1 MIQPLFRATPPRR
14 TLLAADLSGGPARAF
29 DCVVHCR

>member
-29 DCVVHCR
+29 DRAAHCR